1 MCIPI
6 TYHFLGNRNKRKAK
20 IVWARGGCLGAGSR
34 RRARQAAIV
43 RGEAQ
48 TAGDPRVPEWGNPAG
63 VMPRH
68 PRPNQLSLEEAT
80 RGTETSK
87 YPEEEKSTEIAPVAA
102 SERARCPN
110 RHVRY
115 SFRAL
120 ACRGCGGRRPG
131 ACDPG
136 CGDKS
141 GAQPNGLGRPA
152 EGGES
157 PVGEGRRTARPPT
170 RVGPATWNP
179 GRIRGDHPPR
189 LNTLL
194 RPIANQYREGKVKS
208 TPRGE

>member
-1 MCIPI
+1 MQVRTNACMYRAIDEEDGKGTRWMPW
-6 TYHFLGNRNKRKAK
+6 HRKPK
-20 IVWARGGCLGAGSR
+20 KDVTSCDKPRRGAHG
-34 RRARQAAIV
+34 
-43 RGEAQ
+43 
-48 TAGDPRVPEWGNPAG
+48 
-63 VMPRH
+63 
-68 PRPNQLSLEEAT
+68 PRPVDLRMGEPSRGHSLLPPAEHIRREEAT

-157 PVGEGRRTARPPT
+157 PVGEGRRTARPPS

>member
-1 MCIPI
+1 MGARRMPW
-6 TYHFLGNRNKRKAK
+6 RRKPKKGAASRDSPGGGANGLRSPG
-20 IVWARGGCLGAGSR
+20 ARMGEPGGGHAPPP
-34 RRARQAAIV
+34 RAEYI
-43 RGEAQ
+43 G
-48 TAGDPRVPEWGNPAG
+48 P
-63 VMPRH
+63 
-68 PRPNQLSLEEAT
+68 EEAT

-87 YPEEEKSTEIAPVAA
+87 YPEEEKSTEIPPVAA
-102 SERARCPN
+102 SESGRCPN
-110 RHVRY
+110 RRFRH

-120 ACRGCGGRRPG
+120 GRRGCGGRRPG
-131 ACDPG
+131 AWNPG

-157 PVGEGRRTARPPT
+157 PVREGRRTARPPT

-194 RPIANQYREGKVKS
+194 RPIANQFREGKVKS